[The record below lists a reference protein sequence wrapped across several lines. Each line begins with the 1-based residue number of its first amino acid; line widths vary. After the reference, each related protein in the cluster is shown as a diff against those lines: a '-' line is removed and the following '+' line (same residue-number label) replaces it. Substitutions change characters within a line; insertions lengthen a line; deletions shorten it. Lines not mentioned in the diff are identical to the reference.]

1 MEAAKIKRGG
11 PLYPKPLPC
20 VRPKADGDSESI
32 LQYYVSCH
40 ALHRAGQQGLSSY
53 MVLLYHG
60 HVLSLCDAFEDE
72 TNHLLLLHRISRM
85 QNRPMQWDVLRIS
98 PCYGLY
104 IVQLYVSKLDVLPK
118 YDCRE
123 VEIIQYHSNN
133 VGYGCQARRVFLMR

>member
-1 MEAAKIKRGG
+1 
-11 PLYPKPLPC
+11 
-20 VRPKADGDSESI
+20 
-32 LQYYVSCH
+32 
-40 ALHRAGQQGLSSY
+40 